1 MKGSGKPPGTFT
13 GPTLRELAFQKLDAV
28 MDRLMDA
35 TLDEQPISPTDRGEA
50 KGMAEIIAI
59 FTDPYNPDVDAIRAE
74 ATERWEAR
82 NAE

>member
-28 MDRLMDA
+28 VDELMDHR
-35 TLDEQPISPTDRGEA
+35 LDGKPIPVEA
-50 KGMAEIIAI
+50 KCICQGMAEIIAI

-74 ATERWEAR
+74 AMERWEAR